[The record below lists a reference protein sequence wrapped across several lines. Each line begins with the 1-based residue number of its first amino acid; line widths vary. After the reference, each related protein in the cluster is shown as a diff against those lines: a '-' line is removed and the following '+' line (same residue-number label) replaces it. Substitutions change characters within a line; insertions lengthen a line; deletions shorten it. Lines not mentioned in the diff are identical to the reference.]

1 MKYRSI
7 FHLFTGLAS
16 VALLLAMGSTLAKAQ
31 SKDSVE
37 INKLLADAKMHAALA
52 EYDSDTLYT
61 FTNSEIPLEV
71 HASQIRMIS
80 EHLNDLEKVVS

>member
-1 MKYRSI
+1 MKSRFK
-7 FHLFTGLAS
+7 FHLATGLAS

-37 INKLLADAKMHAALA
+37 INKLSADAKMHAALA

-61 FTNSEIPLEV
+61 FTNSEIPWEA
-71 HASQIRMIS
+71 HASQIRIIS
-80 EHLNDLEKVVS
+80 EHLDGLAK